1 MIERYTRK
9 PMKNLWS
16 EETKFNTFLRIE
28 LLNAEHLFKTGIV
41 SANELALLKAKA
53 KVDIPRIRALESEI
67 KHDVIAFTR
76 AVSETLGEE
85 KRFIHYGLTSTD
97 IVDTANA
104 VILKKANEIIL
115 HDIEEFLSILKNKAD
130 LYKNTLCIG
139 RTHGIHADV
148 TVFGLKWALWY
159 DEMKRN
165 LYRFNNSRQEI
176 ETGKISG
183 AVGNYAF
190 IDPEAETFICE
201 NLGLNKPH
209 ISTQVLQ
216 RDRHAHYISV
226 LALIASTIE
235 KIATEIRHLQR
246 TEVGE
251 VQEAF
256 LVSQKGSSAM
266 PHKHN
271 PISSENICGLARIM
285 RSYISPA
292 YENVALWHER
302 DISHSSVERI
312 VFPDATTLLDYMLTR
327 YANTLQNLVV
337 NEKRMIKNIDLT
349 QGVIFSQQVLTA
361 LINKGLSRESA
372 YDLVQPLA
380 ENAMNQEIHFKTLLT
395 NNEIIARYLTKK
407 ELEDLFKLDIYYKNV
422 NYIYKQV
429 FSDN

>member
-9 PMKNLWS
+9 PMKDLWS
-16 EETKFNTFLRIE
+16 EETKFNTFLEIE
-28 LLNAEHLFKTGIV
+28 LLNAEFLFESGIA
-41 SANELALLKAKA
+41 SANELALLKANS
-53 KVDIPRIRALESEI
+53 KVDIPRIHELENEI
-67 KHDVIAFTR
+67 KHDVMAFTR
-76 AVSETLGEE
+76 IVSETLGKE

-104 VILKKANEIIL
+104 VILKKANKIIL
-115 HDIEEFLSILKNKAD
+115 HDIEVFLSILKDKAD
-130 LYKNTLCIG
+130 LYKDTLCIG
-139 RTHGIHADV
+139 RTHGIHAEI

-165 LYRFNNSRQEI
+165 LVRFNNSRQEI

-190 IDPEAETFICE
+190 TDPAAETYIC
-201 NLGLNKPH
+201 NKLGLNKPN
-209 ISTQVLQ
+209 ISTQTLQ

-235 KIATEIRHLQR
+235 KIATEVRHLQR

-256 LVSQKGSSAM
+256 SSSQKGSSAM

-285 RSYISPA
+285 RSYIVPA
-292 YENVALWHER
+292 YENIALWHER

-312 VFPDATTLLDYMLTR
+312 IFPDATALLDYMLTR

-337 NEKRMIKNIDLT
+337 NENRMFKNIDLT
-349 QGVIFSQQVLTA
+349 QGVIFSQQIMTA

-372 YDLVQPLA
+372 YDFIQPLA
-380 ENAMNQEIHFKTLLT
+380 
-395 NNEIIARYLTKK
+395 
-407 ELEDLFKLDIYYKNV
+407 KNV
-422 NYIYKQV
+422 MN
-429 FSDN
+429 